1 MRDQRLMM
9 TSSLRD
15 LFGGAAAGL
24 GWVRLGRVVGA
35 GVVLALAGCA
45 SVPDASFLK
54 NAYVAQEPQF
64 KDAWGEVS
72 DRMGKAL
79 AAELKRQNGALDIV
93 GRQLAIE
100 QAVVGAPLVV
110 GNKVTLLLD
119 GPQTYG
125 AMFAAMRAARETINA
140 EFYII
145 EDDAVGREFAAIL
158 RERRAAGVE
167 INVVYDALGS
177 MKTEK
182 QFFDELRAAGV
193 RVVPFHPIS
202 GVVAKKPWK
211 LNHRDHRKQV
221 IVDGRIVVMGGLN
234 IDDVYAKASG
244 EGGSGM
250 SSGGSGGSGSS
261 SAKELK
267 KSGWRD
273 TAVQIEGPA
282 VAEFQRLFLETWVK
296 QKGAPLEK
304 ERYLPQVA
312 AAGNDAV
319 RAIGS
324 TPDDK
329 YSRSYLTFIA
339 ALTHAEKQVY
349 ITNAYFVPDPQLV
362 QALIEAAGRGVDVR
376 LVLPSATDSR
386 AAAYAAHAHYEKL
399 LRAGVKIYERKGA
412 LLHAKTAVIDGVWSR
427 VGSTNLDWRSAVDND
442 ELDAV
447 IVSREFATQLLRT
460 FAFDEA
466 QSEEISLEAWLERP
480 WRDRWKERVFHLGG
494 RLL

>member
-1 MRDQRLMM
+1 MREQRLM
-9 TSSLRD
+9 TTFAFLRVRE
-15 LFGGAAAGL
+15 LCGGWERLERAAGAAVL
-24 GWVRLGRVVGA
+24 
-35 GVVLALAGCA
+35 LALAGCA

-54 NAYVAQEPQF
+54 HAYVAQEPQF
-64 KDAWGEVS
+64 KDAWGVVS
-72 DRMGKAL
+72 ERTSKAL
-79 AAELKRQNGALDIV
+79 ADELKRQNGALDIV

-100 QAVVGAPLVV
+100 QAVVGSPLVV
-110 GNKVTLLLD
+110 GNQVTLLLD

-125 AMFAAMRAARETINA
+125 AMFTAMRAARETINA
-140 EFYII
+140 EFFII
-145 EDDAVGREFAAIL
+145 EDDEVGREFAAIL

-167 INVVYDALGS
+167 VNVVYDALGS

-182 QFFDELRAAGV
+182 GFFDGLREAGV
-193 RVVPFHPIS
+193 RVVAFHPIS
-202 GVVAKKPWK
+202 GVIARRPWK

-221 IVDGRIVVMGGLN
+221 IVDGRVVVLGGLN

-250 SSGGSGGSGSS
+250 SSGSSGGSGSS

-273 TAVQIEGPA
+273 TAVRIEGPA
-282 VAEFQRLFLETWVK
+282 VAEFQRLFLETWAK
-296 QKGAPLEK
+296 QKGAPLDAA
-304 ERYLPQVA
+304 RYLPEVA
-312 AAGNDAV
+312 ATAGKEAV

-324 TPDDK
+324 TPDDT

-339 ALTHAEKQVY
+339 ALTHAQKQAY
-349 ITNAYFVPDPQLV
+349 ITNAYFVPDPQLL
-362 QALIEAAGRGVDVR
+362 QALIETAGRGVDVR
-376 LVLPSATDSR
+376 LVLPSATDSK

-447 IVSREFATQLLRT
+447 IVSREFATELLRT

-466 QSEEISLEAWLERP
+466 KSEEITLAAWLERP
-480 WRDRWKERVFHLGG
+480 WRERWKERVFHLGG